1 MADLISNLLLEHCP
15 EFVRVIGSL
24 RPWEALALTVAI
36 CAALV
41 IGNRVINNALGGTK
55 KLRKS
60 QKKPSALRQL
70 LTDEEVFDAEWMNP
84 ELWKKSKIS
93 RRRVGTAHERRV

>member
-1 MADLISNLLLEHCP
+1 MADIIANWLIEHFPNMVRVLSALTPLQVLLLTAAILAAG
-15 EFVRVIGSL
+15 VIGS
-24 RPWEALALTVAI
+24 R
-36 CAALV
+36 
-41 IGNRVINNALGGTK
+41 GINNALGGTK